1 MSLYVVG
8 TGDGKMEEPGAGM
21 FPRTEL
27 SSCVTTVCGEL
38 NEFDAISLSGL
49 ALD

>member
-8 TGDGKMEEPGAGM
+8 TGGGNMEESGAVM
-21 FPRTEL
+21 SPLIEV
-27 SSCVTTVCGEL
+27 SSSVTTVCGES
-38 NEFDAISLSGL
+38 NEFGPVFLSGL